1 MDVKPESWR
10 RQPMPQSLSGQNG
23 TAHMAWRS
31 SGDESSWNRSP
42 CAARPHSCIE
52 GRLKDEW
59 LQTLHDLQTCSI
71 QQQLPPYLQ
80 KNDTSQSVSPSL
92 VASSRSS
99 LESLYSGPENKERVQ
114 IKTGPSTQRAKVC
127 CIAPVRVG
135 WLPLQR
141 HMVRKERPDNAAQ
154 QDGTTC
160 KVKLKPPITPV
171 LCCSSVKANGSDPG
185 DRTAGLGVRG
195 ASGAISLQVDDKTKA
210 TLAERD
216 QGTALDQGTRVQDMS
231 LDGFLWQTPMHRRR
245 SIPQMS
251 LLTAPPVGGR
261 TSPKHSSSISSIT
274 ITSRKAVRSSSLPD
288 TSISNHE
295 RGMEPSPMA
304 INNCIID
311 PGCANTPY
319 LTEIIPRRKALVVK
333 ITEQR
338 VDTSRFLQPS
348 DKTGPSYS
356 FPSSG
361 NTGENYFL
369 HLSTR
374 RSSDLAASNLSSMK
388 NHPLLASLS
397 MTGRNNHIPE
407 MSKMTN
413 IETHS
418 QVPSCLVTQERVVL
432 RRKAISIKVQEQRD
446 TFSREDED
454 HRRKMAY
461 RHSFSG
467 LRVTDMNPPLD
478 NECMLSE
485 SEMQAVSSKTKL
497 YKSTMSLQLTS
508 SNGPRLDDAHTSRDK
523 Y

>member
-1 MDVKPESWR
+1 
-10 RQPMPQSLSGQNG
+10 
-23 TAHMAWRS
+23 
-31 SGDESSWNRSP
+31 
-42 CAARPHSCIE
+42 
-52 GRLKDEW
+52 
-59 LQTLHDLQTCSI
+59 
-71 QQQLPPYLQ
+71 
-80 KNDTSQSVSPSL
+80 
-92 VASSRSS
+92 
-99 LESLYSGPENKERVQ
+99 
-114 IKTGPSTQRAKVC
+114 
-127 CIAPVRVG
+127 
-135 WLPLQR
+135 
-141 HMVRKERPDNAAQ
+141 
-154 QDGTTC
+154 
-160 KVKLKPPITPV
+160 
-171 LCCSSVKANGSDPG
+171 
-185 DRTAGLGVRG
+185 
-195 ASGAISLQVDDKTKA
+195 
-210 TLAERD
+210 
-216 QGTALDQGTRVQDMS
+216 MS
-231 LDGFLWQTPMHRRR
+231 LDGFLWQTPVHRRR

-295 RGMEPSPMA
+295 RDMEPSPMA

-356 FPSSG
+356 FPSSR

-508 SNGPRLDDAHTSRDK
+508 SNGPRLDDAHTSRGSQPRRPASCYATLFSPVESSADGSQDAAIHSTTSVLPHKTNTDPASSSNMCWSTGGGAGSHDK
-523 Y
+523 IYPKTEISALDKRQSKRESALLRNQPLTLIKVPGRKPHSVFR